1 MSKRK
6 GPGYWQGIENARKA
20 LRGLESKLG
29 HFPTQKEI
37 AVEFS
42 GLAGALTRYY
52 GGLTKF
58 KKDLGKSLHRRE
70 NGYWT
75 LQRTKQYCTDFIAE
89 HGKFPTQ
96 KDLSNREDRY
106 RGLNSGIDRNGGIL
120 RIRRLLGVE
129 IGRKPVGYWK
139 ESQHIIEEIER
150 VMGKEGWQELPS
162 PDVLRNKNYGRLV
175 GEIQN
180 YGGMRKVRRKLG
192 LEVVKVEDGFWT
204 EERILAE
211 AKKVVAKQGDLPA
224 QDSLKKLGLGALAG
238 QIGKNGGYPYFRE
251 KLGLVSRRKP
261 HRFWDRENTYTEADR
276 LYREYGDLPLGSKL
290 RELGMGTLP
299 GVASE
304 HYGGLVKL
312 RAMLRKAHGDDT
324 EENEEKMRNL
334 SYISEEIQKLQKKH
348 GLAKF
353 PGRGTLKKL
362 GRSDL
367 VSAIQR
373 YHGGMNNVR
382 RDLGEKSVSPKG
394 TWDNPDYVLKE
405 AQRLM
410 NEQRWET
417 WPSESV
423 VGKTGNIMI
432 PNAIRKAF
440 GSMNAFRK
448 ILGEERPMVEPG
460 QWRDLEYTVSQAL
473 QAFEDLKV
481 TELPPQKYLSRNGY
495 SGLSTAITKYHGGF
509 PQFRELLRQ
518 RITGRT
524 EKEQLGSLLEQ
535 YVSGGSQNE

>member
-1 MSKRK
+1 MLTEIKMSKRK

-58 KKDLGKSLHRRE
+58 KKDL
-70 NGYWT
+70 
-75 LQRTKQYCTDFIAE
+75 
-89 HGKFPTQ
+89 
-96 KDLSNREDRY
+96 SNREDRY
-106 RGLNSGIDRNGGIL
+106 TGLNSGIDRNGGIL

-192 LEVVKVEDGFWT
+192 LDVVKVEDGFWT

-224 QDSLKKLGLGALAG
+224 QDSLQKLGLGALAG

-261 HRFWDRENTYTEADR
+261 HRFWDRENT
-276 LYREYGDLPLGSKL
+276 
-290 RELGMGTLP
+290 
-299 GVASE
+299 
-304 HYGGLVKL
+304 
-312 RAMLRKAHGDDT
+312 
-324 EENEEKMRNL
+324 
-334 SYISEEIQKLQKKH
+334 
-348 GLAKF
+348 
-353 PGRGTLKKL
+353 
-362 GRSDL
+362 
-367 VSAIQR
+367 
-373 YHGGMNNVR
+373 
-382 RDLGEKSVSPKG
+382 
-394 TWDNPDYVLKE
+394 
-405 AQRLM
+405 
-410 NEQRWET
+410 
-417 WPSESV
+417 
-423 VGKTGNIMI
+423 
-432 PNAIRKAF
+432 
-440 GSMNAFRK
+440 
-448 ILGEERPMVEPG
+448 
-460 QWRDLEYTVSQAL
+460 
-473 QAFEDLKV
+473 
-481 TELPPQKYLSRNGY
+481 
-495 SGLSTAITKYHGGF
+495 
-509 PQFRELLRQ
+509 
-518 RITGRT
+518 
-524 EKEQLGSLLEQ
+524 
-535 YVSGGSQNE
+535 